1 MNKFFVR
8 ALEEM
13 KERDIAKIK
22 EDVKANNLDTDQ
34 IIAHA
39 YNNGIGFGGVFVI
52 INTMEVLFKL
62 GCSMVVAKSIIKI
75 IKHMDTLI
83 TNSGCR

>member
-1 MNKFFVR
+1 MNKLFVR

-13 KERDIAKIK
+13 EERDIAKIK

-34 IIAHA
+34 IIVRA
-39 YNNGIGFGGVFVI
+39 YNNGIGLGGVFVI
-52 INTMEVLFKL
+52 INIMDVLFKL
-62 GCSMVVAKSIIKI
+62 GCSMVVAKI

-83 TNSGCR
+83 TNSGRR